1 MVVICAEA
9 REMGMFESMPYVVIK
24 PTIDSKEAGLRAA
37 LAEAAEGESFDNMT
51 LAFQALLAHG
61 LEDCINRPMTPATT
75 GMMQSI
81 IDQAFAEAQYC
92 RAVLMFAEGAVYV
105 GAKPIMKP
113 ELYRYDLRW
122 KTDFW
127 MGERWTRQQSAMPL
141 GFFGN
146 YDLYIGFQEPLP
158 PTLVA
163 RYGNGGGDYMTFN
176 PYLQGE
182 MWPSVFDGEGYDAL
196 REALLRARSAGWFDD
211 LG

>member
-1 MVVICAEA
+1 MLN
-9 REMGMFESMPYVVIK
+9 MPYTLIQPSPVDPVV
-24 PTIDSKEAGLRAA
+24 AQLRAA
-37 LAEAAEGESFDNMT
+37 LSEAAEGNSFDDVN
-51 LAFQALLAHG
+51 LAFRELLANS
-61 LEDCINRPMTPATT
+61 LEVFLQRPMTQVMTHQI
-75 GMMQSI
+75 QSV
-81 IDQAFAEAQYC
+81 IDRDFLEANTC

-127 MGERWTRQQSAMPL
+127 MGERWTRQESAMPL

-158 PTLVA
+158 NTLIA
-163 RYGNGGGDYMTFN
+163 RYGYGGGDYRSFN

-182 MWPSVFDGEGYDAL
+182 CWPSVFQGGEYDAI

-211 LG
+211 LD